1 LSINIEDYPMLS
13 PSIIKTEKGQVEVYA
28 GGTGA
33 LIVLLPSLGRGAED
47 FFDLAPE
54 LIGLGYRVAAPEP
67 RGIGKSTGP
76 TEGISFHDFAADV
89 AAVIR
94 AEGGRA
100 VVAGHAFGQKVGRTV
115 AMDYPDL
122 VRCVIM
128 LAGAGRAII
137 PPDVRAAIMKSGDL
151 TATEAERI
159 EALKLAFFAPGHDP
173 VAAGWLEGWHP
184 EVKKVQ
190 LAAEGRTKDDE
201 FIPAGRAPIL
211 DVQAE
216 FDTVVP
222 PSARQDLKN
231 ELGERVTIHVVKN
244 AGHALIPEQREAV
257 AASMDAYIK
266 TLPA

>member
-1 LSINIEDYPMLS
+1 MLT
-13 PSIIKTEKGQVEVYA
+13 PHIVPTDKGQVEVYA
-28 GGTGA
+28 GGQGP
-33 LIVLLPSLGRGAED
+33 LVILLPSLGRGADD
-47 FFDLAPE
+47 FMELGQK

-67 RGIGKSTGP
+67 RFIGRSTGP
-76 TEGISFHDFAADV
+76 SENISFHDFAADV

-94 AEGGRA
+94 SEGGRA

-115 AMDYPDL
+115 AMDHPDI

-137 PPDVRAAIMKSGDL
+137 PPEVRKAIMASGDL
-151 TATEAERI
+151 TLSDAERVT
-159 EALKLAFFAPGHDP
+159 ALRLAFFAPGNDP
-173 VAAGWLEGWHP
+173 VKAGWLKGWYP
-184 EVKKVQ
+184 EVKKLQ
-190 LAAEGRTKDDE
+190 LAAESRTPDDE

-231 ELGERVTIHVVKN
+231 ELGDRVTIKVIAK
-244 AGHALIPEQREAV
+244 AGHALIPEQVDAV
-257 AASMDAYIK
+257 AAAMDAYIRQ
-266 TLPA
+266 LPA